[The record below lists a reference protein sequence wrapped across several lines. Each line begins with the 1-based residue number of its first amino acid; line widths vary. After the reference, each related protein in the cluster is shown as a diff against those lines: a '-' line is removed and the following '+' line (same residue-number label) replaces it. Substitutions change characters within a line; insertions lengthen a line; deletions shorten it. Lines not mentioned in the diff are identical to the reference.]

1 MIVLRKSAEQK
12 EYSTKGTQLLKKG
25 VQLKNVF
32 RSKGKKLSNMQ
43 INRKTIGLKDKLA
56 NMNTT
61 IQAAAVNPG
70 DAVKKA
76 TASTIEK
83 PLQSALIASPI
94 PGGMAAAP
102 FVGKGESKLYG
113 KWTKK
118 AADKFRG
125 SKLAKGVEDVVNGS
139 VMAAQRV
146 VSVV

>member
-1 MIVLRKSAEQK
+1 MIILRKIEQK

-25 VQLKNVF
+25 VQLGNVF
-32 RSKGKKLSNMQ
+32 KSKGNKLSNMAV
-43 INRKTIGLKDKLA
+43 NRKTIDLKNKLA
-56 NMNTT
+56 NVSTS
-61 IQAAAVNPG
+61 IQSAALNPG

-83 PLQSALIASPI
+83 PLQSALIVSPV

-102 FVGKGESKLYG
+102 FVGKAEGKMYG

-125 SKLAKGVEDVVNGS
+125 SKLAQGVEKAVNGS
-139 VMAAQRV
+139 VMAAHQIA
-146 VSVV
+146 SVV